1 MEICPPLSSQKD
13 FLSGRAFLF
22 WGIALAL
29 GCLSTT
35 SLAQDTEK
43 KKVTAVHIQAP
54 IVIDGNL
61 DEPEWSLAQPATDF
75 IQQEPLMGEPST
87 ERTEV
92 RILYDD
98 ENLYLGVYCFDSAG
112 PEGITV
118 TDISRDYRPRDTDA
132 FTMVF
137 DTFNDKRNSFIFGTN
152 PGGAKRDGQTAGDSE
167 SRNYDW
173 DTVWY
178 VKTKI
183 TEQGWQAEIAIPFR
197 SLRFRDV
204 EDQVWG
210 VNFARRTRGKNEY
223 VHWSPVPRPYRTS
236 RVSLAGELNG
246 LSGIRQGRNLYLK
259 PYLSTPVVRRQ
270 GDDVDFIPDVG
281 FDVKYGMTSE
291 LALDVTVNTDF
302 SQVEADRQQIN
313 LTRFPLFF
321 PEKREFFLENA
332 VLFQVRRVG
341 RGFRSSSRDLIAF
354 FSRRIGL
361 SQGRVVPILGGA
373 RFTGRAGPY
382 GLGFLSI
389 QTDEFEELP
398 STNFTVARVQ
408 RDILGNSNVGGIFI
422 NKQGGGEYNRTFG
435 IDGRLQFYQHLE
447 IASFFLKTDTPGLL
461 GKDTSASAFVGWA
474 DPRYDIQAEYLSIE
488 DNFNPEVGFVPR
500 KGIRKS
506 RGEFNLKLRPG
517 ERIPWMREFRPS
529 TGIEY
534 ITDQAN
540 VVQSKNFDQTFEV
553 ELQNGGLFQFTHRVE
568 FERLDEPFFI
578 RPDQAIPAGDY
589 VFGSISTNFASDRSR
604 MFSGNIHVRVGEF
617 FDGHQDS
624 YEAGLRFQLGARFS
638 TDVSWEHDDVDLPSG
653 AFFTDLVNTSIDYS
667 FSPRMFLNAIIQYNS
682 TLDEISSNVRF
693 NFIYKPLSDFFLVYN
708 ERRASGGQVIERAL
722 IAKLT
727 YLFGF

>member
-1 MEICPPLSSQKD
+1 M
-13 FLSGRAFLF
+13 
-22 WGIALAL
+22 ALAL
-29 GCLSTT
+29 SCFTPAAM
-35 SLAQDTEK
+35 AQDPE
-43 KKVTAVHIQAP
+43 KKVTAVHIQGS

-98 ENLYLGVYCFDSAG
+98 ENLYLGVYCFDSRG
-112 PEGITV
+112 PEGITIS
-118 TDISRDYRPRDTDA
+118 DISRDYAPRETDT

-137 DTFNDKRNSFIFGTN
+137 DTFHDKRNSFIFGTN
-152 PGGAKRDGQTAGDSE
+152 AGGAKRDGQTAGDSE
-167 SRNYDW
+167 RRNYDW

-178 VKTKI
+178 VETKI

-197 SLRFRDV
+197 SLRFSDV
-204 EDQVWG
+204 EEQVWG
-210 VNFARRTRGKNEY
+210 VNFGRRIRSKNEY
-223 VHWSPVPRPYRTS
+223 THWSPIPRPHRTS

-246 LSGIRQGRNLYLK
+246 LSGIHQGRNLYLK
-259 PYLSTPVVRRQ
+259 PYLLAPLVRLE
-270 GDDVDFIPDVG
+270 GDDVDFLPDVG
-281 FDVKYGMTSE
+281 FDLKYGVTSE

-302 SQVEADRQQIN
+302 SQVEADQQQIN

-332 VLFQVRRVG
+332 SLFQVRRVG
-341 RGFRSSSRDLIAF
+341 RGLRNSSRDLIAF

-361 SQGRVVPILGGA
+361 SEGRVVPILGGA

-382 GLGFLSI
+382 GVGFLSI
-389 QTDEFEELP
+389 QTTEFEELP

-408 RDILGNSNVGGIFI
+408 RDILGNSDVAGIFI
-422 NKQGGGEYNRTFG
+422 NKQGGGEYNRTYG
-435 IDGRLQFYQHLE
+435 VDGRLQFFRNLE
-447 IASFFLKTDTPGLL
+447 IASFFLKTDTPGLS
-461 GKDTSASAFVGWA
+461 GEDTSASAFVGWA
-474 DPRYDIQAEYLSIE
+474 DHRYDIQAEYLSIE

-517 ERIPWMREFRPS
+517 EIIPWMREFRPS

-540 VVQSKNFDQTFEV
+540 VVQTKNFDQTLEV
-553 ELQNGGLFQFTHRVE
+553 DWQNGSLFQFTHRVE
-568 FERLDEPFFI
+568 FERLEDPFFI
-578 RPDQAIPAGDY
+578 QPDQAIPVGDY
-589 VFGSISTNFASDRSR
+589 VFGSINASFSSDRSR
-604 MFSGNIHVRVGEF
+604 MFSGSLGLRVGEF

-624 YEAGLRFQLGARFS
+624 YQAGLRFQLGARFS

-653 AFFTDLVNTSIDYS
+653 AFSTDLVNTSIDYS
-667 FSPRMFLNAIIQYNS
+667 FSPRMFLNALIQYNS
-682 TLDEISSNVRF
+682 TLDEISSNIRF
-693 NFIYKPLSDFFLVYN
+693 NFIYKPLSDIFLVYN
-708 ERRASGGQVIERAL
+708 ERRATDGQIIERAL

>member
-1 MEICPPLSSQKD
+1 ML
-13 FLSGRAFLF
+13 L
-22 WGIALAL
+22 WGMALAL
-29 GCLSTT
+29 FCFTPAA
-35 SLAQDTEK
+35 LAQDPE
-43 KKVTAVHIQAP
+43 KKVTAVRIQSS

-61 DEPEWSLAQPATDF
+61 DEPEWSLAQPATGF

-92 RILYDD
+92 RFLYDD
-98 ENLYLGVYCFDSAG
+98 ENLYLGVFCFDSRG

-118 TDISRDYRPRDTDA
+118 TDISRDYSPRESDT

-167 SRNYDW
+167 RRNYDW
-173 DTVWY
+173 NTVWH

-204 EDQVWG
+204 EEQVWG
-210 VNFARRTRGKNEY
+210 VNFSRRIRSKNEY
-223 VHWSPVPRPYRTS
+223 THWSPVPRPYRTS

-246 LSGIRQGRNLYLK
+246 LSGIRQGRNLYFK
-259 PYLSTPVVRRQ
+259 PYLLAPVVRRED
-270 GDDVDFIPDVG
+270 DDVDFNPDVG
-281 FDVKYGMTSE
+281 FDVKYGLTTE
-291 LALDVTVNTDF
+291 LALDLTVNTDF

-332 VLFQVRRVG
+332 ALFQIGRVG
-341 RGFRSSSRDLIAF
+341 RGLRNSNRDLIAF
-354 FSRRIGL
+354 FTRRIGL
-361 SQGRVVPILGGA
+361 SQGRVVPILAGA
-373 RFTGRAGPY
+373 RFTGRSGPY

-389 QTDEFEELP
+389 QTSEFEELP
-398 STNFTVARVQ
+398 STNFTVARIQ
-408 RDILGNSNVGGIFI
+408 RDILGHSDVGGIFI
-422 NKQGGGEYNRTFG
+422 NKQGGGQYNRTYG
-435 IDGRLQFYQHLE
+435 VDSQLQFFRYLE
-447 IASFFLKTDTPGLL
+447 ITSFFLKTDTPGLL
-461 GKDTSASAFVGWA
+461 GEDTSASAFVGWA
-474 DPRYDIQAEYLSIE
+474 DSRLDIQAEYLSIG

-517 ERIPWMREFRPS
+517 EGIPWMREFRPS
-529 TGIEY
+529 AGIEY

-540 VVQSKNFDQTFEV
+540 LVQSKNFDQTFEV
-553 ELQNGGLFQFTHRVE
+553 ELQNGGFFQFTHRVE

-578 RPDQAIPAGDY
+578 QPDQAIPVGDY
-589 VFGSISTNFASDRSR
+589 VFGSISTFFSTDRSR
-604 MFSGNIHVRVGEF
+604 MFSGNIGLRVGEF
-617 FDGHQDS
+617 FDGHQDF
-624 YEAGLRFQLGARFS
+624 YQTGLRFQLGARFA

-653 AFFTDLVNTSIDYS
+653 AFSTDLVNTSIDYS
-667 FSPRMFLNAIIQYNS
+667 FSPRMFLNVLIQYNS
-682 TLDEISSNVRF
+682 TLDEISSNIRF

-708 ERRASGGQVIERAL
+708 ERRDSGGQVIERAL

>member
-1 MEICPPLSSQKD
+1 
-13 FLSGRAFLF
+13 
-22 WGIALAL
+22 
-29 GCLSTT
+29 CLTPV

-43 KKVTAVHIQAP
+43 KVTAVHIQSP

-61 DEPEWSLAQPATDF
+61 DEPEWSLAQPATGF

-87 ERTEV
+87 ELTEV
-92 RILYDD
+92 RFLYDD

-118 TDISRDYRPRDTDA
+118 TDISRDYVPRESDT

-137 DTFNDKRNSFIFGTN
+137 DTFNDKRNGFIFGTN

-167 SRNYDW
+167 RRNYDW
-173 DTVWY
+173 DTVWH

-183 TEQGWQAEIAIPFR
+183 TEQGWQAEIAIPFQA
-197 SLRFRDV
+197 LRFRDV
-204 EDQVWG
+204 EEQVWG
-210 VNFARRTRGKNEY
+210 VNFSRRIRRKNEY
-223 VHWSPVPRPYRTS
+223 IHWSPVPRPYRTS
-236 RVSLAGELNG
+236 RTSLAGELNG
-246 LSGIRQGRNLYLK
+246 LSGIRQGRNLYFK
-259 PYLSTPVVRRQ
+259 PYLLAPVVRRA

-281 FDVKYGMTSE
+281 FDVKYGVTSE
-291 LALDVTVNTDF
+291 SALDVTVNTDF

-332 VLFQVRRVG
+332 SLFQVRRVG
-341 RGFRSSSRDLIAF
+341 RGFRNSSRDLIAF
-354 FSRRIGL
+354 FTRRIGL

-373 RFTGRAGPY
+373 RFTGRVGPY

-389 QTDEFEELP
+389 QSSDFEELP

-408 RDILGNSNVGGIFI
+408 RDILRNSDVGGIFI
-422 NKQGGGEYNRTFG
+422 NKQGGGQYNRTYG
-435 IDGRLQFYQHLE
+435 VDSHLQFFQHLE

-461 GKDTSASAFVGWA
+461 GEDTSTSAFVGWA

-517 ERIPWMREFRPS
+517 EGIPWMREFRPS

-534 ITDQAN
+534 ITNQAN
-540 VVQSKNFDQTFEV
+540 LVQSKNFDQTLEV

-578 RPDQAIPAGDY
+578 QPDQAIPVGDY
-589 VFGSISTNFASDRSR
+589 VFGSISTHFSTDRSR
-604 MFSGNIHVRVGEF
+604 MFSGNIDLRVGEF

-624 YEAGLRFQLGARFS
+624 YEAGLRFQLGARFA

-653 AFFTDLVNTSIDYS
+653 AFSTDLVNTSIDYS
-667 FSPRMFLNAIIQYNS
+667 FSPRMFLNALIQYNS
-682 TLDEISSNVRF
+682 TLDEISSNIRF

-708 ERRASGGQVIERAL
+708 ERRAAGGEVIERAL

-727 YLFGF
+727 YLLDF

>member
-1 MEICPPLSSQKD
+1 MGICRSLSSQKD
-13 FLSGRAFLF
+13 FLSGTAVLF

-29 GCLSTT
+29 GCLSTA
-35 SLAQDTEK
+35 SLAQDPE
-43 KKVTAVHIQAP
+43 KKVTAVHINSP

-61 DEPEWSLAQPATDF
+61 DESEWSLAQPATDF
-75 IQQEPLMGEPST
+75 IQQEPLMGEPSS

-118 TDISRDYRPRDTDA
+118 TDISRDFAPPNTDA

-137 DTFNDKRNSFIFGTN
+137 DTFNDKRNSFIFVTN
-152 PGGAKRDGQTAGDSE
+152 PGGAKRDGQTGGDSE

-178 VKTKI
+178 VKTRI

-197 SLRFRDV
+197 SFRFRDV
-204 EDQVWG
+204 EEQVWG
-210 VNFARRTRGKNEY
+210 VNFGRRIRGKNEY
-223 VHWSPVPRPYRTS
+223 IHWSPLPRPYRTS

-259 PYLSTPVVRRQ
+259 PYLSTPVLRRE
-270 GDDVDFIPDVG
+270 GDDVDFLPDVG
-281 FDVKYGMTSE
+281 FDVKYGITTG

-341 RGFRSSSRDLIAF
+341 RGFRNSSRDLIAF

-382 GLGFLSI
+382 GLGVLSI
-389 QTDEFEELP
+389 QADDFEELP

-408 RDILGNSNVGGIFI
+408 RDILAHSNVGGIFV
-422 NKQGGGEYNRTFG
+422 NKEGGGQYNRTYG
-435 IDGRLQFYQHLE
+435 ADGRLQFFQHLE
-447 IASFFLKTDTPGLL
+447 IASFFLKTDTPGLR
-461 GKDTSASAFVGWA
+461 GEDTSASAFVGWA
-474 DPRYDIQAEYLSIE
+474 DARYDIQAEYLSIE

-517 ERIPWMREFRPS
+517 EGIPWMREVRPS

-540 VVQSKNFDQTFEV
+540 VVQSKDFDQTIEV
-553 ELQNGGLFQFTHRVE
+553 ELQNGGLFKFTHRVE
-568 FERLDEPFFI
+568 FERLEEPFFI
-578 RPDQAIPAGDY
+578 QPGQAIPVGDY
-589 VFGSISTNFASDRSR
+589 VFGSIDTRFSTDRSR
-604 MFSGNIHVRVGEF
+604 MFSGNIDLRVGEF

-624 YEAGLRFQLGARFS
+624 YQAGLRFQLGALFA
-638 TDVSWEHDDVDLPSG
+638 TDISWEHDDVDLPSG
-653 AFFTDLVNTSIDYS
+653 AFSTDLVNTSIKYS

-682 TLDEISSNVRF
+682 TLDEISSNIRF
-693 NFIYKPLSDFFLVYN
+693 NFIYKPLSDIFLVYN
-708 ERRASGGQVIERAL
+708 ERRATDGEVIERAL

-727 YLFGF
+727 YLFDF

>member
-1 MEICPPLSSQKD
+1 MQFCRPLPSDKT
-13 FLSGRAFLF
+13 FLSGTALLIL
-22 WGIALAL
+22 GMALAL
-29 GCLSTT
+29 SCFTPAAM
-35 SLAQDTEK
+35 AQDPE
-43 KKVTAVHIQAP
+43 KKVTAVHIQAS

-98 ENLYLGVYCFDSAG
+98 ENLYIGVYCFDSRG
-112 PEGITV
+112 PEGITI
-118 TDISRDYRPRDTDA
+118 TDISRDYAPRETDT

-137 DTFNDKRNSFIFGTN
+137 DTFHDKRNSFIFGTN

-167 SRNYDW
+167 RRNYDW

-178 VKTKI
+178 VETKI

-197 SLRFRDV
+197 SLRFSDV
-204 EDQVWG
+204 EEQVWG
-210 VNFARRTRGKNEY
+210 VNFGRRIRSKNEY
-223 VHWSPVPRPYRTS
+223 THWSPIPRPHRTS

-246 LSGIRQGRNLYLK
+246 LSGINQGRNLYLK
-259 PYLSTPVVRRQ
+259 PYLLTPLVRRE
-270 GDDVDFIPDVG
+270 GDDVDFLPDVG
-281 FDVKYGMTSE
+281 FDLKYGVTSE

-302 SQVEADRQQIN
+302 SQVEADQQQIN

-332 VLFQVRRVG
+332 SLFQVRRVG
-341 RGFRSSSRDLIAF
+341 RGLRNSSRDLIAF

-361 SQGRVVPILGGA
+361 SEGRVVPILGGA

-382 GLGFLSI
+382 GVGFLSI
-389 QTDEFEELP
+389 QTDEFEEFP
-398 STNFTVARVQ
+398 STNFTVARIQ
-408 RDILGNSNVGGIFI
+408 RDILGNSDVAGIFI
-422 NKQGGGEYNRTFG
+422 NKQGGGGYNRTYG
-435 IDGRLQFYQHLE
+435 VDSRLQFFRNLE
-447 IASFFLKTDTPGLL
+447 IASFFLKTDTPGLS
-461 GKDTSASAFVGWA
+461 GEDTSASAFVGWA
-474 DPRYDIQAEYLSIE
+474 DHRYDIQAEYLSIE

-517 ERIPWMREFRPS
+517 EIIPWMREFRPS

-540 VVQSKNFDQTFEV
+540 VVQSKNFDQTLEV
-553 ELQNGGLFQFTHRVE
+553 DWQNGSLFQFTHRVE
-568 FERLDEPFFI
+568 FERLEDPFFI
-578 RPDQAIPAGDY
+578 QPDQAIPVGDY
-589 VFGSISTNFASDRSR
+589 VFGSINASFSSDRSR
-604 MFSGNIHVRVGEF
+604 MFSGSLGLRVGEF

-624 YEAGLRFQLGARFS
+624 YQAGLRFQLGARFS

-653 AFFTDLVNTSIDYS
+653 AFSTDLVNTIIDYS
-667 FSPRMFLNAIIQYNS
+667 FSPRMFLNALIQYNS
-682 TLDEISSNVRF
+682 TLDEISSNIRF
-693 NFIYKPLSDFFLVYN
+693 NFIYKPLSDIFLVYN
-708 ERRASGGQVIERAL
+708 ERRATDGQIIERAL